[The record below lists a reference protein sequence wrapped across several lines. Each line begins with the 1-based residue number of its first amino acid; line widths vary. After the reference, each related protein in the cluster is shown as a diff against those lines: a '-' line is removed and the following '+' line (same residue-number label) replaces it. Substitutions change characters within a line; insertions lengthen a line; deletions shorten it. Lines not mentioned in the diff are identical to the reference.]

1 MKFKPCIGECTKKST
16 HCKGCGRS
24 HKEIAKTRKMVK
36 GLVAL
41 AKKMKYENKEDF
53 ANSIAKS
60 ILRKLEKA

>member
-1 MKFKPCIGECTKKST
+1 MKFKPCIGKCSGKGT

-24 HKEIAKTRKMVK
+24 HKEIVKTRKMVK

-41 AKKMKYENKEDF
+41 AKKMKYKNKEDF

-60 ILRKLEKA
+60 ILRKLKKA